1 MTTINRIIRLL
12 LSLVLTMT
20 AAICVSQV
28 GEGPQT
34 ASQSHPISGQVVNSV
49 TSEPIARAR
58 VQVGTQQAAL
68 TDHDGRFEFDNVSED
83 PAYAFASK
91 PGYFSEERGV
101 LAQGQSITMK
111 LIPEAIL
118 FGTITDQNGQ
128 PIQDLRVQLT
138 MLQVRNGVRRWQ
150 PVQSTSTSVE
160 GQFRFA
166 ELQAGQY
173 SVATVFRIEGL
184 AEAASSVA
192 FLPVSFPPLTGDGI
206 RGSLTLAP
214 GDHVE
219 ANASPA
225 MEKLYPVSGIIH
237 RMAGQGGGLVET
249 QDGEIID
256 EPININPSGAF
267 RLRLPGGS
275 YRLKV
280 QSTVE
285 GGQQLKATRDISVGA
300 APLEGIS
307 MTLEPAAILPIEVEY
322 QPVTTGSPNA
332 ASAPP
337 PYLNALLE
345 DEDPRGPGRAFPA
358 QPLKQPGRAQ
368 ALEPGAPMVFRDIE
382 PGRYVLQSPPQPPWY
397 LASASCGN
405 VDLTRDPLVIAAGTA
420 ACTVRMVYRDD
431 SASLNWSASPGE
443 GDNGSSD
450 QVYVAAI
457 PLDNLTQSAAEFFPS
472 FSVFSGHKP
481 SPDSPAEGGFKGLA
495 PGRYLVLALR
505 QQQELPYR
513 DHEALQRYLSLGQE
527 ITLTRGGK
535 SEVELRIVTGEP

>member
-1 MTTINRIIRLL
+1 MTTLNRIIRLL
-12 LSLVLTMT
+12 TSLVFTMT
-20 AAICVSQV
+20 AAICMGQV

-34 ASQSHPISGQVVNSV
+34 ASQSHMVSGQVVNSV
-49 TSEPIARAR
+49 TGEPISRAR

-83 PAYAFASK
+83 SAYAFASK
-91 PGYFSEERGV
+91 PGYFAGDQGV
-101 LAQGQSITMK
+101 LAQGQSITLQ

-128 PIQDLRVQLT
+128 PIQDLRVQLS
-138 MLQVRNGVRRWQ
+138 MLQVHNGVRRWR
-150 PVQSTSTSVE
+150 PMQSTSTSVE

-173 SVATVFRIEGL
+173 SLATGFRVEGL

-192 FLPVSFPPLTGDGI
+192 FMPVSFPPLTGDGI

-225 MEKLYPVSGIIH
+225 MEKLYPVSGMIH
-237 RMAGQGGGLVET
+237 RMAGQGGGFVET

-256 EPININPSGAF
+256 EPITINPSGAF
-267 RLRLPGGS
+267 RLRLPSGS

-280 QSTVE
+280 QSASE
-285 GGQQLKATRDISVGA
+285 PDRQLKATRDISVGE

-322 QPVTTGSPNA
+322 QAVTTGSLNA
-332 ASAPP
+332 PSAPP
-337 PYLNALLE
+337 PYLNASLE
-345 DEDPRGPGRAFPA
+345 EEDPRGPGRAFPA
-358 QPLKQPGRAQ
+358 QPLTQRGRAQ
-368 ALEPGAPMVFRDIE
+368 PLEPGAPMVFRNIE
-382 PGRYVLQSPPQPPWY
+382 PGRYVLQSRPEPPWY

-405 VDLTRDPLVIAAGTA
+405 IDLTRDPLVIAAGTP

-431 SASLNWSASPGE
+431 SASLKWSASS
-443 GDNGSSD
+443 GDDGGSN
-450 QVYVAAI
+450 QAFVALI
-457 PLDNLTQSAAEFFPS
+457 PLDNLTQPSAEYIPAFAI
-472 FSVFSGHKP
+472 FSDHKS
-481 SPDSPAEGGFKGLA
+481 SPDSPAEGGFVGLA
-495 PGRYLVLALR
+495 PGRYLVMALSH
-505 QQQELPYR
+505 QQELPFR
-513 DHEALQRYLSLGQE
+513 DHEALQRYMSLGQE
-527 ITLTRGGK
+527 VTLTRGGK
-535 SEVELRIVTGEP
+535 SEVQLKIMTGEP